1 MLNQKTID
9 IIKSTVPVLKEHGV
23 EITTTFYKRMFENN
37 PEVKAMFNMA
47 KQESGEQPKAL
58 AMAVLA
64 AAQNIDN
71 LEAILPAVQKMCKA
85 HVNANVKPEHYP
97 IVGENLL
104 AAIKEVLK
112 EMIDKFV
119 ENHKLSQSAHEEIT
133 AMVHSDKEIA
143 SFFQEHEMYMTKT
156 LYNILANSGFD
167 TANLYEKVHI
177 AINLI
182 DDLCHEIVYHKHS
195 ELDYTVMTN
204 TVIDL
209 IANLLI

>member
-1 MLNQKTID
+1 MLNQNTID

-47 KQESGEQPKAL
+47 KAL

-112 EMIDKFV
+112 DAATEEVLNAWAEAYEVIAKVFIQIEKDMYID
-119 ENHKLSQSAHEEIT
+119 QIC
-133 AMVHSDKEIA
+133 
-143 SFFQEHEMYMTKT
+143 
-156 LYNILANSGFD
+156 
-167 TANLYEKVHI
+167 
-177 AINLI
+177 I
-182 DDLCHEIVYHKHS
+182 DNQIHQR
-195 ELDYTVMTN
+195 M
-204 TVIDL
+204 
-209 IANLLI
+209 

>member
-47 KQESGEQPKAL
+47 KQESGEQP
-58 AMAVLA
+58 MAVLA

-112 EMIDKFV
+112 DAATEEVLNAWAEAYEVIAKVFIQIEKDMYID
-119 ENHKLSQSAHEEIT
+119 QIC
-133 AMVHSDKEIA
+133 
-143 SFFQEHEMYMTKT
+143 
-156 LYNILANSGFD
+156 
-167 TANLYEKVHI
+167 
-177 AINLI
+177 I
-182 DDLCHEIVYHKHS
+182 DNQIHQR
-195 ELDYTVMTN
+195 M
-204 TVIDL
+204 
-209 IANLLI
+209 